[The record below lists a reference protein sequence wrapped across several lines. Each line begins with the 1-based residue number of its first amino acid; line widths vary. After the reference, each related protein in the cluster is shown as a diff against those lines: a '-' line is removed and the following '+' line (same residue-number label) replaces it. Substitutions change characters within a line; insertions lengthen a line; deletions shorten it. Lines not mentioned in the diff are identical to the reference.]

1 MPYFP
6 YLSSAGGAQE
16 APVIRDGP
24 SPETH
29 PLLDQGVHGHVL
41 VKPVSLR
48 SGSGHHASSDDP
60 IGVCRT
66 WMW

>member
-1 MPYFP
+1 M
-6 YLSSAGGAQE
+6 L
-16 APVIRDGP
+16 RDGP

-29 PLLDQGVHGHVL
+29 PLLDQGVHEHML
-41 VKPVSLR
+41 AKPVRLR